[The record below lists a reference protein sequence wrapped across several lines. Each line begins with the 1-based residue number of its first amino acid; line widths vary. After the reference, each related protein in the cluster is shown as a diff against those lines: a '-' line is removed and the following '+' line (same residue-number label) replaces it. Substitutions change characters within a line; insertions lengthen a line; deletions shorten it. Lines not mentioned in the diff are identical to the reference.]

1 MVPFIGVV
9 YEGKWFVKRL
19 GPHWQVLSEAYQPET
34 DNWYPIYDGMVLVH
48 MASLGFM
55 GNNSEVKDYSLCL
68 EVAELY
74 RNGSH

>member
-1 MVPFIGVV
+1 MVCEEVWVSLAGF
-9 YEGKWFVKRL
+9 
-19 GPHWQVLSEAYQPET
+19 LSEAYQPEV

-68 EVAELY
+68 EIAEFH
-74 RNGSH
+74 RSGSH